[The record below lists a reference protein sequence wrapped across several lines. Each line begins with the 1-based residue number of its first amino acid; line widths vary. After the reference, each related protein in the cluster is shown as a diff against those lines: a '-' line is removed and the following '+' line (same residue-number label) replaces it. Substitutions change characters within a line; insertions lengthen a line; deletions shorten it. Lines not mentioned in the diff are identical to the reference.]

1 MDHYTL
7 QKRFITDNTIYR
19 LNVLFVMSSLEM
31 YVRYTRRESRVGSTK
46 LLTNTAKIRES
57 YAIDKAQIILIH
69 FVELYILSTG
79 ILVNKV
85 ASCFQFFRVHVVLI
99 KVLSFVGISWEH

>member
-1 MDHYTL
+1 
-7 QKRFITDNTIYR
+7 
-19 LNVLFVMSSLEM
+19 MSSLEM

-46 LLTNTAKIRES
+46 LLINTAKIRES

-69 FVELYILSTG
+69 FFELYTLSTG

-99 KVLSFVGISWEH
+99 KVISFVGISWEH